1 MSFDDVSFYRA
12 VVLLGTSVGWKQIT
26 AAAAAAVA
34 VAAIQQVV
42 GAPTALTTWNHSGM
56 LITARVNNCLYS
68 RAPW

>member
-1 MSFDDVSFYRA
+1 MSFDDVSFFRA

-26 AAAAAAVA
+26 AAA

-68 RAPW
+68 RTPW

>member
-12 VVLLGTSVGWKQIT
+12 VVLLGTSVGGKQIT
-26 AAAAAAVA
+26 AAAAA

-56 LITARVNNCLYS
+56 LITACVNNCLYS

>member
-26 AAAAAAVA
+26 AAAAVAAA